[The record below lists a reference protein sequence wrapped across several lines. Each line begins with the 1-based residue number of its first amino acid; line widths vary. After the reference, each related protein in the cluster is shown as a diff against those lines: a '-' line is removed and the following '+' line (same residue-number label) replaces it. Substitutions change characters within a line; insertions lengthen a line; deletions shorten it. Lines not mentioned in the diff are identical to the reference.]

1 MSFNTEFYAANSADA
16 MLIAEQDPSL
26 PPPVRAFLF
35 CALAV
40 LDEKTP
46 VYVKA
51 VGHLCDSPS
60 SYVFSVADI
69 RVTPIGFR
77 KPKEENGNAFV
88 SCAQS

>member
-35 CALAV
+35 CALATI
-40 LDEKTP
+40 DENLP

-51 VGHLCDSPS
+51 VGHLCDGPS
-60 SYVFSVADI
+60 SYIFSSADI
-69 RVTPIGFR
+69 KVNPLPFR
-77 KPKEENGNAFV
+77 KPKVENGNA
-88 SCAQS
+88 SSSQS